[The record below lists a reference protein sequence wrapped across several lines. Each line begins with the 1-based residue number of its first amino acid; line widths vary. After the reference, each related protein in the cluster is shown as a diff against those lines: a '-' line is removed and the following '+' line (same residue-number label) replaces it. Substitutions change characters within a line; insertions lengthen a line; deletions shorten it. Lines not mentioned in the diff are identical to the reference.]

1 MKELVNAHNYC
12 HPEDNCRVEFSRGKQ
27 PNLMGHEFGTR
38 TSGDDMGEPIE
49 PPPRS
54 KHGR

>member
-1 MKELVNAHNYC
+1 MELVNAHNYC